1 MRDNGGPAEVV
12 LNGTAPDDDVL
23 LEVKDLQ
30 VHFALREGTV
40 RAVDGVSYTLRR
52 GETLGIVGESGC
64 GKSVTAQSILR
75 IVPSPGK
82 IVGGQILYHRRR
94 QGRDGRV
101 TTETIDLAKVDPQG
115 QQIRGIRG
123 NEIAYI
129 FQEPSAT
136 LSPVHTIGHQIIE
149 TIQLHQHVDKDTA
162 RKRAI
167 EVLDRVGMVRPSASI
182 DRYAHQMSGG
192 QRQRAVIALALACRP
207 SLLIA
212 DEPTTALDV
221 TTEAQIL
228 ELIKELQQEYGMAVQ
243 FITHNLGVVAEMA
256 DQVVVMYLGR
266 QIEQATVDDMYFN
279 ARHPYTQ
286 ALLRAIPKLG
296 KKSGEALESIRGMVP
311 DPYSIPKGCPFHPRC
326 PRYLPGVCDDPQWLT
341 VAAEHWA
348 RCNRALEG
356 PVEQ

>member
-115 QQIRGIRG
+115 PQIRGIRG

-167 EVLDRVGMVRPSASI
+167 EALDRVGMVRPSASI

-326 PRYLPGVCDDPQWLT
+326 PRYLPGTCDDPQWLT